1 MTESRRIK
9 RPHTSPLP
17 TSPPGPRRLDL
28 AICLALILAIAI
40 VYAPVRNF
48 DFVGYDD
55 PEYITT
61 NRHLRAGLTLKS
73 LKWAF
78 TSGENAN
85 WLPLTRLSHLLDFR
99 LFGLSAGPH
108 HLINVLLHIVATL
121 LLFAFL
127 LRATHDRWPSA
138 FTAFVFAL
146 HPLHVGSVAWVSE
159 RKDVLSAVFW
169 FLTLWTWVYYA
180 EARHTERPA
189 TRRYLLALAAFGLG
203 LMAKPMLVTLP
214 FVLLLVDLWPL
225 RREFS
230 PTLLLEKVPFL
241 ALSLLASVATFLVQQ
256 SGGAVKNIAFGLRVE
271 NALITWVV
279 YIFKAVWPT
288 RLAVFYP
295 FPMNGLPLWQ
305 AIAAGIALAAVSA
318 LAIRSFPAR
327 PYFATGWFWYF
338 GTLVPVI
345 GLVQVGSQQRA
356 DRYMYIP
363 LVGLSIILAWCAR
376 DLLKARP
383 RIKRWV
389 MASAAAACLA
399 LTADACVQLQ
409 YWKNSETLF
418 RHATDTIP
426 GNYEML
432 LNLANV
438 IAVNPARF
446 DEAEATYRDCL
457 RINPTYANAHN
468 NLGALLMK
476 NPARVTEGIG
486 EFREA
491 IRDDPN
497 FARAHFNLA
506 SALWAIPGLQEEGL
520 EEYETAIR
528 IEPQNS
534 SAQRV
539 LGVVLATLPGRLPD
553 ALDHFQ
559 EAVRLN
565 PDDAEAQLNLGI
577 TLGRMGRD
585 KDGLPYLEE
594 AVRLD
599 PNDAGSQ
606 MNLGV
611 ALSRIPGRMP
621 EAIQHFEASLRLRPD
636 PERRRKLDLLEAA
649 HR

>member
-17 TSPPGPRRLDL
+17 ASPPDPRCLDL
-28 AICLALILAIAI
+28 AICLALILATAI

-73 LKWAF
+73 IKWAF

-85 WLPLTRLSHLLDFR
+85 WFPLTRLSHLLDFR
-99 LFGLSAGPH
+99 LFGLSGGPH

-127 LRATHDRWPSA
+127 LRATHNRWPSA

-169 FLTLWTWVYYA
+169 FLTLRAWVYYA
-180 EARHTERPA
+180 EARDTERPA
-189 TRRYLLALAAFGLG
+189 TPRYLFALSAFGLG

-214 FVLLLVDLWPL
+214 FVLLLMDLWPL
-225 RREFS
+225 RRRFS
-230 PTLLLEKVPFL
+230 RTLLLEKVPFL
-241 ALSLLASVATFLVQQ
+241 ALSLLASVTTFLVQQ

-279 YIFKAVWPT
+279 YVFKAVWPT

-295 FPMNGLPLWQ
+295 FPLNGLPLWQ
-305 AIAAGIALAAVSA
+305 AIAAGLALAAVSA
-318 LAIRSFPAR
+318 FAIRSFRSR

-338 GTLVPVI
+338 GALVPVI
-345 GLVQVGSQQRA
+345 GLIQVGSQQRA

-363 LVGLSIILAWCAR
+363 LVGLSIILAWGAR
-376 DLLKARP
+376 DLLKAWP
-383 RIKRWV
+383 RAKPWV
-389 MASAAAACLA
+389 MASAIAACLA
-399 LTADACVQLQ
+399 LAADAGVQLQ
-409 YWKNSETLF
+409 YWKNSEILF
-418 RHATDTIP
+418 RHATDVVE
-426 GNYEML
+426 NNVMMC
-432 LNLANV
+432 LNLGNIMAG
-438 IAVNPARF
+438 NPARF
-446 DEAEATYRDCL
+446 TEAEATYRDCL
-457 RINPTYANAHN
+457 RMNPTYANAHN